1 MKEKNGRRFGKFNIV
16 DLIIIIVIILV
27 AIAVV
32 FKLTGGNNLTA
43 TATRL
48 TYTVRVDGV
57 QPEVYEDLQK
67 WVPGDKLMA
76 SGDILPAQVTA
87 VTAVPHATTVTL
99 STVNGTVQLPI
110 QDDLLDL
117 TFTIEAEISNTV
129 INELGTQEVRIGKTH
144 IVKTQHFELANGI
157 IQTCEWTQPGVE

>member
-16 DLIIIIVIILV
+16 DLIIIIVIVLV

-32 FKLTGGNNLTA
+32 FKFTGGNNASSAA
-43 TATRL
+43 TKL

-57 QPEVYEDLQK
+57 QPAVYEDLQK
-67 WVPGDKLMA
+67 WIPGDKLMA

-87 VTAVPHATTVTL
+87 VTAEPHASTATL
-99 STVNGTVQLPI
+99 STANGTLQLPL

-117 TFTIEAEISNTV
+117 TFTIEADISNTV

-144 IVKTQHFELANGI
+144 IVKTQHFELANGV
-157 IQTCEWTQPGVE
+157 IQTCEWTEPGAE